1 MTSPG
6 RASNAEGDAVTND
19 TYEVF
24 AIKYAHHERTVREN
38 FIGADPHD
46 ASPMPMDYF
55 IWLVRGVAGTFVVDT
70 GFDEAMGRRRGR
82 TLLRSPADGLR
93 SVGVE
98 PDTVRDVVVTHMH
111 YDHAGNHAMFPRATY
126 HIQDREMAYC
136 TGRCMCHPFQRA
148 PFDLG
153 DVTAMVGRV
162 FEGRARFH
170 DGAGE
175 LAPGLTVHLVGGHSM
190 GLQVVRVRTR
200 RGWVVLAS
208 DASHYYANLEQGRP
222 FPIAASITDTLEGYN
237 MLRRLASSP
246 EHIVPGHDPLVLQR
260 YPAAGPGL
268 EGIAV
273 RLDADQMT
281 P

>member
-1 MTSPG
+1 MADG
-6 RASNAEGDAVTND
+6 E
-19 TYEVF
+19 YEVF
-24 AIKYAHHERTVREN
+24 AIKYGRHERLGREN
-38 FIGADPHD
+38 FIGGDPHD
-46 ASPMPMDYF
+46 ASAMPLDYF
-55 IWLVRGVAGTFVVDT
+55 VWAVRGAAGIFVVDT
-70 GFDEAMGRRRGR
+70 GFDEATARRRGR
-82 TLLRSPADGLR
+82 ALLRSPAEGLR
-93 SVGVE
+93 AVGIE
-98 PDTVRDVVVTHMH
+98 PDAVRDVVLTHMH

-136 TGRCMCHPFQRA
+136 TGRCMCHAFQRM

-170 DGAGE
+170 DGAAE
-175 LAPGLTVHLVGGHSM
+175 LAPGLSVHLVGGHSM

-208 DASHYYANLEQGRP
+208 DASHFYANMEQGRP
-222 FPIAASITDTLEGYN
+222 FPIAASITDTLEGYGT
-237 MLRRLASSP
+237 LRRLASSP
-246 EHIVPGHDPLVLQR
+246 AHVVPGHDPLVLER

-273 RLDADQMT
+273 RLDAE
-281 P
+281 PVGR